1 MINVDKVTKKFDD
14 FTALDEMTL
23 NIKSGS
29 AYGLL
34 GSNGAGKSTLLRILA
49 GIYKQD
55 KGSVTIDG
63 NTIYDNVEVKQKVFY
78 VSDDVL
84 SDIFK
89 REICKAYESDRSAAE
104 QAYVNIFKGYETAG
118 GCRVRTCGIDRYT
131 SAGRGF

>member
-23 NIKSGS
+23 NVKSGS

-49 GIYKQD
+49 GIYRQD
-55 KGSVTIDG
+55 SGDVTVDG
-63 NTIYDNVEVKQKVFY
+63 EKIYDNVNVKQR
-78 VSDDVL
+78 
-84 SDIFK
+84 DIFK
-89 REICKAYESDRSAAE
+89 REVRKAYESDRSAAE
-104 QAYVNIFKGYETAG
+104 QAYVNIFEGHETAG
-118 GCRVRTCGIDRYT
+118 GGRVRTCGIDRYT

>member
-1 MINVDKVTKKFDD
+1 MINVEKVTKKFDD

-23 NIKSGS
+23 NVKSGS

-78 VSDDVL
+78 VSDDV
-84 SDIFK
+84 
-89 REICKAYESDRSAAE
+89 E
-104 QAYVNIFKGYETAG
+104 QFANMTP
-118 GCRVRTCGIDRYT
+118 
-131 SAGRGF
+131 